1 MAKFT
6 DRVVRKFKK
15 HDKKYNQMTPEEK
28 YNYVSQLLEGFSPND
43 EIRNK
48 KK

>member
-1 MAKFT
+1 MDKFT
-6 DRVVRKFKK
+6 DRIVRKFKK
-15 HDKKYNQMTPEEK
+15 HDKKYHQMTPEEK
-28 YNYVSQLLEGFSPND
+28 YTYVSELLEGFSPNE

>member
-1 MAKFT
+1 MDKFT

-28 YNYVSQLLEGFSPND
+28 YNYVSQLLESFSPNE